1 MDEVSGENPVRGIML
16 ATESRTMVLGAVEAV
31 FECTISEM
39 SDVHRG
45 VMQTHEKTVRVI
57 NLRR

>member
-1 MDEVSGENPVRGIML
+1 MDEVSGENPGRGIML
-16 ATESRTMVLGAVEAV
+16 ATESRTMVLGAVEAM

-45 VMQTHEKTVRVI
+45 VMQTHEKTVRV
-57 NLRR
+57 

>member
-1 MDEVSGENPVRGIML
+1 ML

-39 SDVHRG
+39 SDVHRE
-45 VMQTHEKTVRVI
+45 VMQTHEKTV
-57 NLRR
+57 